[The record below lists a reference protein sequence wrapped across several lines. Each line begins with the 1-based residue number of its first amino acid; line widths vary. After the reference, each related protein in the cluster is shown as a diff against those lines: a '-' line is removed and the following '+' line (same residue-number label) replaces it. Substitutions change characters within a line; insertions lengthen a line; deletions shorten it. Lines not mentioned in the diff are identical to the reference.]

1 MLPVSGL
8 AGSSF
13 WASTESSATAPA
25 ITLAGAR
32 GGKWMSGRVF
42 RTAPNDAIRQGSRRG
57 LTSRNSPAG
66 ERRVR
71 PRTVDVRAAAEPVNR
86 SLRRVLR
93 TRSGQN
99 PPRREK
105 NLPNKRANPAC
116 GHPKMPAAIFS
127 LTNTYH
133 RCSPPSILKLRIGR
147 NRHERGRVTVSR
159 CRHPFIVIQKE
170 RL

>member
-57 LTSRNSPAG
+57 LTSRNSPRESAVFA
-66 ERRVR
+66 RVQSTYAP
-71 PRTVDVRAAAEPVNR
+71 PRNLSTVRCAASYGRAVD
-86 SLRRVLR
+86 R
-93 TRSGQN
+93 TR
-99 PPRREK
+99 PAAK
-105 NLPNKRANPAC
+105 NLPNKRANPASEN
-116 GHPKMPAAIFS
+116 GGAKLDHRAA
-127 LTNTYH
+127 
-133 RCSPPSILKLRIGR
+133 
-147 NRHERGRVTVSR
+147 NRSCFWAE
-159 CRHPFIVIQKE
+159 
-170 RL
+170 